1 MEQKKCHFGV
11 FLILWTGE
19 MIASIG
25 SGLTSFGL
33 NVYVFRMTGNVS
45 ACSAVVLCG
54 FLPIILL
61 NPFAGLCADRFNR
74 RLLMFLGDSLSAV
87 SLAIMLVFIGNRRD
101 NIFVI
106 CLCVFLSAA
115 FASLTDPAYQAAITD
130 LLTVEEY
137 SRVGGLMAVAS
148 AAKFLISP
156 ALAGLIMLQN
166 HGIEWILMTDIG
178 TLAFTLFSIVYA
190 NVVAGKEPHREQGER
205 TSFLE
210 EFLEGWNALSSNQ
223 GVMTL
228 LLVTTALT
236 FYVGFLQTLMTPML
250 LEFADS
256 GTIGNVTSVAACG
269 MIFSGALLGAKG
281 IRANFQRI
289 MSISLVLA
297 GIFMCVMGG
306 STKIMIIGI
315 AGFGFFSSLPFINT
329 CIDTMIRSSLNSDT
343 QGRAWGLISMI
354 SQLGYVGA
362 YAVSG
367 PMADYI
373 FNPLLRPD
381 GPLSPCIGK
390 LIGVGEARGIGLL
403 LILCGL
409 MTVVSA
415 LFLPSSANIKRLE
428 AEYMKKT
435 SIAQEKEGGNDNEKQ
450 NHPSGDEAK

>member
-1 MEQKKCHFGV
+1 MEQKKRHFRV
-11 FLILWTGE
+11 FLILWIGE

-33 NVYVFRMTGNVS
+33 NVYVFRMTENVT

-87 SLAIMLVFIGNRRD
+87 SLTVMLVFIGNRRD

-130 LLTVEEY
+130 LLTVDEY
-137 SRVGGLMAVAS
+137 SRIGGLMAVAS

-156 ALAGLIMLQN
+156 ALAGIIMEN
-166 HGIEWILMTDIG
+166 HGIELILMMDIG

-190 NVVAGKEPHREQGER
+190 NMVAGKEPQREHGEG
-205 TSFLE
+205 TGFLS
-210 EFLEGWNALSSNQ
+210 EFMEGWNALSSNR

-228 LLVTTALT
+228 LLVTMALT

-250 LEFADS
+250 LEFAAP
-256 GTIGNVTSVAACG
+256 GTIGNVTSIAACG

-281 IRANFQRI
+281 IKANFQSI
-289 MSISLVLA
+289 MSIALIFA
-297 GIFMCVMGG
+297 GIFMCVIGG
-306 STKIMIIGI
+306 STNIAIIGI
-315 AGFGFFSSLPFINT
+315 AGFGFFASLPLINT
-329 CIDTMIRSSLNSDT
+329 CIDTMIRSSLDSDT

-373 FNPLLRPD
+373 FNPMLRPD
-381 GPLSPCIGK
+381 GRLAPSIGK
-390 LIGVGEARGIGLL
+390 MIGVGKARGTGFLL
-403 LILCGL
+403 VLCGL
-409 MTVVSA
+409 MTIGSA
-415 LFLPSSANIKRLE
+415 LFLPSSANIKQLE
-428 AEYMKKT
+428 VEYMKKT
-435 SIAQEKEGGNDNEKQ
+435 TSFAREEERGNDYEKQ
-450 NHPSGDEAK
+450 NHSSGDKTK